1 MFYFLMRDTILM
13 QDWFSSTDNELSA
26 KSSVILGCKLEEEAA
41 WLKSKHDDMSGVRE
55 RVKAVQTIQEE
66 FLDMGNPKLLTTLK
80 EYVRAVESR
89 WSRTVTRLQKRLDK
103 AREEDDGAGGAA
115 AKVPDF
121 DRLNL
126 SASRE
131 RTLSSGNDAEDPLLV
146 GKHPTIRQELLSMEQ
161 EVLFSFRIS
170 DDFPGS

>member
-1 MFYFLMRDTILM
+1 M
-13 QDWFSSTDNELSA
+13 QDWFSSTDNELSS
-26 KSSVILGCKLEEEAA
+26 KSSVILGCKVEEGAA
-41 WLKSKHDDMSGVRE
+41 WLKSKHDDMSGMRE
-55 RVKAVQTIQEE
+55 RVKGIQAIQEE

-80 EYVRAVESR
+80 ECVRAAESR
-89 WSRTVTRLQKRLDK
+89 WSRTVARLQKRLDK
-103 AREEDDGAGGAA
+103 AREVDARSGAA

-146 GKHPTIRQELLSMEQ
+146 GKH
-161 EVLFSFRIS
+161 
-170 DDFPGS
+170 

>member
-1 MFYFLMRDTILM
+1 M
-13 QDWFSSTDNELSA
+13 QDWFSTTDNELSS
-26 KSSVILGCKLEEEAA
+26 KSSVILGCKVEEEAS
-41 WLKSKHDDMSGVRE
+41 WLKSKHDEMSGMRE
-55 RVKAVQTIQEE
+55 RVKGVQAIQEE

-89 WSRTVTRLQKRLDK
+89 WSRTVNRLQKRLDK
-103 AREEDDGAGGAA
+103 AREEDTPSGPAA
-115 AKVPDF
+115 RVPDF

-146 GKHPTIRQELLSMEQ
+146 GKHN
-161 EVLFSFRIS
+161 
-170 DDFPGS
+170 